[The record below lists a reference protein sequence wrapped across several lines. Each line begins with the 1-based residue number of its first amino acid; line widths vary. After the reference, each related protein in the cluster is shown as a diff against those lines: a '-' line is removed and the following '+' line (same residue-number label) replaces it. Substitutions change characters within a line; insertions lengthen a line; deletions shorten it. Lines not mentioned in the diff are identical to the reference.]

1 MVPVGGIMPYL
12 VRVVTTLVFFVSFGA
27 GLFGCGNQPAAY
39 GADQRIETPVTNVPE
54 PIAAPLVT
62 SSSTTVSVPS
72 AAPTTEERTYFNFED
87 SLEGWEV
94 PAWALGKAD
103 HVAKE
108 VVVSRDMASS
118 GRSSMKVTA
127 DFPGGVWTAA
137 LVEVQQYLDLGV
149 YRVIKVDVYLPKTAP
164 EGLKA
169 KLVLTVG
176 DNWKF
181 VEMNG
186 GVPLIPGEWSTITA
200 NIEPGSFD
208 WKRVVPDEAFA
219 KDVRKVAVSV
229 ESNGNPVYSGVF
241 YVDNVRVGK

>member
-1 MVPVGGIMPYL
+1 MSYSVKAVAI
-12 VRVVTTLVFFVSFGA
+12 LVFFVFFSA
-27 GLFGCGNQPAAY
+27 GLFVCGGQFAAY
-39 GADQRIETPVTNVPE
+39 GAQQGIETPVTDVPD
-54 PIAAPLVT
+54 PAPGPFV
-62 SSSTTVSVPS
+62 SSSSDVPAATT
-72 AAPTTEERTYFNFED
+72 APITEERTYFDFEED
-87 SLEGWEV
+87 LEGWEV

-108 VVVSRDMASS
+108 VVVSRDTASR

-127 DFPGGVWTAA
+127 DFPGRVWTAA
-137 LVEVQQYLDLGV
+137 LVEVQQYLDLGAN
-149 YRVIKVDVYLPKTAP
+149 RVIKVDVYLPKTAP

-186 GVPLIPGEWSTITA
+186 GVPLIPGQWTTITA
-200 NIEPGSFD
+200 NIEPGSLD

-229 ESNGNPVYSGVF
+229 ESNSAPVHSGVF